1 MVRQG
6 EAHVEH
12 GERREERLT
21 DSQCLINNLSVSRG
35 ISESSLYG
43 SQDRAVIST
52 PRLMGNTE
60 ARDKSLLRFLFQLR
74 HTRNSSGLS
83 FLQQRSDNYCG
94 QVFLC

>member
-35 ISESSLYG
+35 ISESSLT
-43 SQDRAVIST
+43 V
-52 PRLMGNTE
+52 RLPGQS
-60 ARDKSLLRFLFQLR
+60 RDLDTSADGKYRGER
-74 HTRNSSGLS
+74 
-83 FLQQRSDNYCG
+83 
-94 QVFLC
+94 